1 MAENDQAALE
11 TMAAL
16 VASKVQEE
24 QDAQPA
30 PDIEAI
36 TPDFVSRCSKF
47 TEKGDGILHSA
58 LFRGKLVYVPE
69 IKTWYVWTGQHWETT
84 HIHRVEASVE
94 EVGVKY
100 REIAAHYDKL
110 ATEAR
115 DAGDKEEAAR
125 LGAAAERLTKRANYL
140 NSSRGVNACIKFTLA
155 NADPLITK
163 PDIWDVDPWLLG
175 VTNGVVDLR
184 TGEHRPG
191 RPSDFMRRACP
202 VEWKGLDTPAP
213 IWEQS
218 LSEIIGTYEGVI
230 DYLHKV
236 LGYAIT
242 GQSTEPLFLMLY
254 GDRGRNGKTVIM
266 ETLKKVLG
274 PYMGPVPAEMLL
286 DRNVPKDPDSA
297 SPTIMNLNGLRV
309 VWASETNE
317 NRRFS
322 TSQVKLLSGSDS
334 LTGRYLWDKENT
346 EFRPTHTLFLLT
358 NFLPRAPAHDT
369 AFWERLKLINFP
381 YRFVDQP
388 TGEFDRQRNPK
399 LEKKLEEELPGILAW
414 LVRGCLLYEKE
425 GLIPPPSITQST
437 ADYRVEEDTMQLFIE
452 QCLQKTVS
460 PEERLSATEIYEVYH
475 AWYKKYVSA
484 KTVPSMHVFGRQLS
498 AKLERRKVGGHTYY
512 FGVEFSDDGDKLRP
526 GSGGKSG
533 G

>member
-1 MAENDQAALE
+1 MAEHDPTALD
-11 TMAAL
+11 TMAAR
-16 VASKVQEE
+16 VNAQVQEE
-24 QDAQPA
+24 ATRQTA
-30 PDIEAI
+30 PPSESI
-36 TPDFVSRCSKF
+36 TPDFVAKCAGF

-58 LFRGKLVYVPE
+58 LFRDKLVYVPE
-69 IKTWYVWTGQHWETT
+69 TKVWYTWQGQHWETT

-100 REIAAHYDKL
+100 REVAAHYDKL

-115 DAGDKEEAAR
+115 DAGDKEQGSR
-125 LGAAAERLTKRANYL
+125 LDASAERMRKRSTYL

-155 NADPLITK
+155 NADPLITR
-163 PDIWDVDPWLLG
+163 PDIWDADPWLLG
-175 VTNGVVDLR
+175 MTNGVVDLR

-191 RPSDFMRRACP
+191 RPSNYMRRSCP
-202 VEWKGLDTPAP
+202 VEWPGLDAPTP

-218 LSEIIGTYEGVI
+218 LAEIVGAHDGVI
-230 DYLHKV
+230 NYLH
-236 LGYAIT
+236 
-242 GQSTEPLFLMLY
+242 
-254 GDRGRNGKTVIM
+254 M
-266 ETLKKVLG
+266 ETLKKALG

-297 SPTIMNLNGLRV
+297 SPTIMNLNGLRI

-358 NFLPRAPAHDT
+358 NFLPRAPSHDT

-388 TGEFDRQRNPK
+388 AGEFDRKRNPK
-399 LEKKLEEELPGILAW
+399 LEKQLEEELPGIVAW
-414 LVRGCLLYEKE
+414 LVRGCLLYQKE
-425 GLIPPPSITQST
+425 GLIPPAAILEATSE
-437 ADYRVEEDTMQLFIE
+437 YRVEEDLMQMFME
-452 QCLQKTVS
+452 QYLQPS
-460 PEERLSATEIYEVYH
+460 ILPDARLNATAVYEIYQ
-475 AWYKKYVSA
+475 AWYKKFVHP
-484 KTVPSMHVFGRQLS
+484 KNVPSMPVFGRQLS
-498 AKLERRKVGGHTYY
+498 MKLERKKVGGLTYY
-512 FGVEFSDDGDKLRP
+512 YGVDFSDTGEKLRP
-526 GSGGKSG
+526 RSGG
-533 G
+533 

>member
-1 MAENDQAALE
+1 MDELIQNSAELE
-11 TMAAL
+11 AMAAR
-16 VASKVQEE
+16 VGSKVQEE
-24 QDAQPA
+24 KQEQANGATTP
-30 PDIEAI
+30 EVV
-36 TPDFVSRCSKF
+36 TPDFVARCSGF
-47 TEKGDGILHSA
+47 AEKGDGILHSA

-69 IKTWYVWTGQHWETT
+69 IKTWYLWEGQHWEQT

-110 ATEAR
+110 STEAR
-115 DAGDKEEAAR
+115 DTGDKEQAAR
-125 LGAAAERLTKRANYL
+125 LEAAAERMGKRASYL

-155 NADPLITK
+155 NSDPLITL
-163 PDIWDVDPWLLG
+163 PDIWDADPWVLG
-175 VTNGVVDLR
+175 VTNGVIDLR

-191 RPSDFMRRACP
+191 RPADYMRRSCP
-202 VEWKGLDTPAP
+202 VEWKGLDEPAP
-213 IWEQS
+213 VWEQT
-218 LSEIIGTYEGVI
+218 LSEIIGAHDGVI

-242 GQSTEPLFLMLY
+242 GQSCEPLFLMLY
-254 GDRGRNGKTVIM
+254 GDRGRNGKTVLM

-297 SPTIMNLNGLRV
+297 SPTIMNLNGLRI

-369 AFWERLKLINFP
+369 AFWERLKLLTFP

-388 TGEFDRQRNPK
+388 SGEFDRKRNPD
-399 LEKKLEEELPGILAW
+399 LEKQLEKELPGILAW
-414 LVRGCLLYEKE
+414 LVRGCLLYQKE
-425 GLIPPPSITQST
+425 RLIPPASITQATSE
-437 ADYRVEEDTMQLFIE
+437 YRVEEDTMELFID
-452 QCLQKTVS
+452 QCLDKVGENDRLNATELYEIYAGWYKRYVS
-460 PEERLSATEIYEVYH
+460 PKS
-475 AWYKKYVSA
+475 
-484 KTVPSMHVFGRQLS
+484 VPSMHLFGRQLS
-498 AKLERRKVGGHTYY
+498 AKLDRRKVGGHTYY
-512 FGVEFSDDGDKLRP
+512 YGVAVSDEGDKFRP
-526 GSGGKSG
+526 KASG
-533 G
+533 